1 MDMRV
6 GSTRL
11 VGMERQTPDGPVR
24 MWFTVEYREIVER
37 RRLVY
42 TESMSDEDGNVL
54 SPADVGMPEG
64 HPTTTEVTVELDQI
78 DSLTRMVMTHAG
90 VPGDSAGAAGWVS
103 ALDKLGRRG
112 GP

>member
-6 GSTRL
+6 GGTRL
-11 VGMERQTPDGPVR
+11 VGMEVQTPDGPAR
-24 MWFTVEYREIVER
+24 MWFTGEYREIVER

-64 HPTTTEVTVELDQI
+64 IRRRRSPSSSIRSTV
-78 DSLTRMVMTHAG
+78 S
-90 VPGDSAGAAGWVS
+90 PGW
-103 ALDKLGRRG
+103 
-112 GP
+112 